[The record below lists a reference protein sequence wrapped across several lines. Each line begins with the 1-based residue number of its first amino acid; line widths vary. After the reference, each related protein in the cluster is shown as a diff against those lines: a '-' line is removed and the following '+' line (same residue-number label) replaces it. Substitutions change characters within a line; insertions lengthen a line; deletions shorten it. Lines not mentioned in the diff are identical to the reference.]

1 MRLEVLEKGDS
12 NVWIRL
18 EGRLDLKGVEE
29 IELAFTVKAGRSSK
43 PVLVDLAGVT
53 FVGSL
58 GIGMF
63 FATARN
69 VRHRGA
75 ILVLYGATPHV
86 EEVLRIG
93 GLGEVA
99 GIASTEEDALRAVAA
114 A

>member
-1 MRLEVLEKGDS
+1 MRMEVLERGDS

-18 EGRLDLKGVEE
+18 EGRLDLKGIEE
-29 IELAFTVKAGRSSK
+29 IELAFTVRAGRSEK
-43 PVLVDLAGVT
+43 PVLVDLAAVT

-63 FATARN
+63 FAAARN
-69 VRHRGA
+69 VRLRGA
-75 ILVLYGATPHV
+75 VLVLYGATPHV

-99 GIASTEEDALRAVAA
+99 GIAQTEEDALRAVAA